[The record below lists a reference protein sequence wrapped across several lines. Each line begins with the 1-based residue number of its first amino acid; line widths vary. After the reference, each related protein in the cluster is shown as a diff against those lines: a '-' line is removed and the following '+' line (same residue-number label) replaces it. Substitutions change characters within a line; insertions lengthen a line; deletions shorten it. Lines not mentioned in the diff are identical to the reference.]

1 METSAQE
8 ALFKNPNSNTAD
20 GIVFRVRSD
29 MVVGTVPAQFPQV
42 ISPSDRR
49 IKTDIEDVDEDDILQ
64 RLQTLEIKQ
73 YRYTDEW
80 RKIRGIDDSVTSIS
94 TKAISG

>member
-1 METSAQE
+1 QTSTQE
-8 ALFKNPNSNTAD
+8 ALFENPNSNTAD
-20 GIVFRVRSD
+20 GIVFRVRND

-49 IKTDIEDVDEDDILQ
+49 IKTNIEDVDEDDILQ

-80 RKIRGIDDSVTSIS
+80 RRIRGIEDSV
-94 TKAISG
+94 